1 MKQQFAFGRAALF
14 VLVASLMASMP
25 AVVTADDLQASNH
38 AKSLSRAF
46 RHAAEASIPSVVTVT
61 TKIHVGDV
69 GGEDAKTE
77 GNPFE
82 GTPFEEF
89 FREFHG
95 RGGGR
100 VVPFETGGVGS
111 GVIVDK
117 SGIILTNNHVLEGAD
132 EVKIRLSDGREFE
145 AKDIRRDVRTDL
157 AVLKIEGAGSLPAAK
172 LGNSDELE
180 IGDWV
185 IAVGNPFELEHTV
198 SAGII
203 SGKGR
208 QLSAAQRTMFLQ
220 TDAAINPGNSGGP
233 LVNLD
238 GEVVGINTAIA
249 SRSGGNQGIGFAIP
263 SNLAKWVMAQLIEH
277 GNVRRAYL
285 GVGIEAITP
294 QNAAEIGVRP
304 GQGVIVSAVFPDTP
318 AAEAGL
324 QKGDV
329 VTHFA
334 GSPVSSPANLQRI
347 VERSPMNSRQQL
359 TILRNGRESRVEV
372 EVKPLPTNFEDE
384 QRARP
389 LER

>member
-1 MKQQFAFGRAALF
+1 MKRPFAFGRQALF
-14 VLVASLMASMP
+14 VLIALLVAAMP
-25 AVVTADDLQASNH
+25 AVVAADDLQAINH
-38 AKSLSRAF
+38 AKALSRAF

-61 TKIHVGDV
+61 TTVHVGGV
-69 GGEDAKTE
+69 GDGDAKID

-89 FREFHG
+89 FREFQE
-95 RGGGR
+95 RGGPRG
-100 VVPFETGGVGS
+100 VPFESNGVGS

-145 AKDIRRDVRTDL
+145 AKDIRRDLRTDL
-157 AVLKIEGAGSLPAAK
+157 AVLTIEGAGSLPAAK
-172 LGNSDELE
+172 LGDSDDLE

-208 QLSAAQRTMFLQ
+208 QLSAARRAMFLQ

-238 GEVVGINTAIA
+238 GEVIGINTAIA

-285 GVGIEAITP
+285 GVGIEPITP
-294 QNAAEIGVRP
+294 QNAAEVGVRP
-304 GQGVIVSAVFPDTP
+304 GQGVLVSAVFPDTP

-334 GSPVSSPANLQRI
+334 GTAVDSPAKLQRI

-359 TILRNGRESRVEV
+359 TILRDGRESRLEV
-372 EVKPLPTNFEDE
+372 EVKALPTNFENE
-384 QRARP
+384 QRKRP
-389 LER
+389 LEK